1 MKFLSLKQLSNIVIE
16 GTWSAGLAL
25 LMTQGVVSPLALLI
39 TAGLFSVQA
48 ASGFPVTNG
57 VRAIKNALI
66 QFYDDH
72 IDGDYMPTFGPMEK
86 QEFYEEYAH
95 EDDIDCNETP
105 DNSFR
110 SQLFEEQVSTFA
122 PNTGFRRIPGM
133 TWLFGEKPVTYG
145 LAPLNPVEINKIQDG
160 ATRSGKVNF
169 RTGDRYQE
177 PTPQKR
183 PTKMAP
189 F

>member
-1 MKFLSLKQLSNIVIE
+1 MLRQLSNVIIE

-39 TAGLFSVQA
+39 TGTLFSVQA
-48 ASGFPVTNG
+48 ASGFPITNG
-57 VRAIKNALI
+57 VRALKNALI

-72 IDGDYMPTFGPMEK
+72 IDSDYQPTFGPMEK
-86 QEFYEEYAH
+86 EEFDEEYSH
-95 EDDIDCNETP
+95 EDDSDCGETH

-110 SQLFEEQVSTFA
+110 SQLFEKQVSTFA

-145 LAPLNPVEINKIQDG
+145 LAPLNPVEINHIQDG

-177 PTPQKR
+177 PTPPR
-183 PTKMAP
+183 PKAIMAP